1 MGLLYAI
8 DHGSIEIIQG
18 MPSDQPSV
26 LIGAIFRRRF
36 FVIFHHFSVDIDWFL
51 VDFDHF
57 WVIFDHILTK
67 LCLVS

>member
-26 LIGAIFRRRF
+26 LIGAISRRHF
-36 FVIFHHFSVDIDWFL
+36 FVIFHHFSVNIDWFL

-57 WVIFDHILTK
+57 LTEFDHILIK